1 MRLARVGPVDH
12 PGGMDQ
18 SPTVRGRRLMREL
31 KRLREASDLTP
42 DEAAARLDFSRSK
55 IYRLENGK
63 SRIDADDL
71 EDMLDLYGVTSPERD
86 ALIQLGKEARRR
98 GWWTRYKD
106 VFSGSYVVLE
116 SEASNIRRCASLVPG
131 IFQTEDY
138 ARAVITATGPW
149 LTREEIERRV
159 TARAT
164 RQKALFGTRNPCM
177 HVVLDESVLRR
188 QVGGPDATRR
198 QIAALAEVAQ
208 RPEITIQVLSFAA
221 GACAGI
227 DGDFVILDFPDPE
240 DLSVVYVEGLFG
252 DLYLESKGE
261 TDRYVLA
268 WGHLAEQALDPAAS
282 LAMIADLAEDSR

>member
-1 MRLARVGPVDH
+1 
-12 PGGMDQ
+12 MDQ

-31 KRLREASDLTP
+31 KRLREASGITP

-71 EDMLDLYGVTSPERD
+71 EDMLDLYSVTSPERD
-86 ALIQLGKEARRR
+86 SLIQLGKEARRR

-116 SEASNIRRCASLVPG
+116 SEASDIRRCASLVPG

-159 TARAT
+159 TARLT
-164 RQKALFGTRNPCM
+164 RQKALFSGIQLPRM

-188 QVGGPDATRR
+188 QVGGPDITRR
-198 QIAALAEVAQ
+198 QIAALAAAAE
-208 RPEITIQVLSFAA
+208 RPEIAIQVLPFAA

-261 TDRYVLA
+261 TDRYTLA
-268 WGHLAEQALDPAAS
+268 WQHLAEQTLDPAAS

>member
-1 MRLARVGPVDH
+1 MDH
-12 PGGMDQ
+12 
-18 SPTVRGRRLMREL
+18 SPTVRGRRLVREL
-31 KRLREASDLTP
+31 KRLREASDLTA

-55 IYRLENGK
+55 IYRLENGT

-98 GWWTRYKD
+98 GWWTRYRD

-116 SEASNIRRCASLVPG
+116 AEASDIRRCASLVPG

-149 LTREEIERRV
+149 LGREEIERRV
-159 TARAT
+159 TARET
-164 RQKALFGTRNPCM
+164 RQRALFSGTQIPRM

-188 QVGGPDATRR
+188 QVGGLDVTRR
-198 QIAALAEVAQ
+198 QIAALAKAAQ
-208 RPEITIQVLSFAA
+208 RPEVTIQVLPFTA

-261 TDRYVLA
+261 TDRYILA

-282 LAMIADLAEDSR
+282 LAMIAELAEDSR

>member
-1 MRLARVGPVDH
+1 
-12 PGGMDQ
+12 MDQ
-18 SPTVRGRRLMREL
+18 SPTVRGRRLIREL
-31 KRLREASDLTP
+31 KRLREASGITP

-71 EDMLDLYGVTSPERD
+71 EDMLDLYSVTSPERD
-86 ALIQLGKEARRR
+86 SLIQLGKEARRR

-116 SEASNIRRCASLVPG
+116 SEASDIRRCASLVPG

-159 TARAT
+159 AARLT
-164 RQKALFGTRNPCM
+164 RQTALFSGTRLPRM

-188 QVGGPDATRR
+188 QVGGPDITRR
-198 QIAALAEVAQ
+198 QMAALATAAQ
-208 RPEITIQVLSFAA
+208 RLEITIQVLPFTA

-268 WGHLAEQALDPAAS
+268 WEHLAEQALNPAAS
-282 LAMIADLAEDSR
+282 LAMIADLAEDPS

>member
-1 MRLARVGPVDH
+1 
-12 PGGMDQ
+12 MDQ
-18 SPTVRGRRLMREL
+18 SPTVRGRRLIREL
-31 KRLREASDLTP
+31 KRLREASGITP

-71 EDMLDLYGVTSPERD
+71 EDMLDLYSVTSPERD
-86 ALIQLGKEARRR
+86 SLIQLGKEARRR

-116 SEASNIRRCASLVPG
+116 SEASDIRRCASLVPG

-159 TARAT
+159 AARLT
-164 RQKALFGTRNPCM
+164 RQTALFSGTRLPRM

-188 QVGGPDATRR
+188 QVGGPDITLR
-198 QIAALAEVAQ
+198 QMAALATAAQ
-208 RPEITIQVLSFAA
+208 RLEITIQVLPFTA

-268 WGHLAEQALDPAAS
+268 WEHLAEQALNPAAS
-282 LAMIADLAEDSR
+282 LAMIADLAEDPS

>member
-1 MRLARVGPVDH
+1 
-12 PGGMDQ
+12 MDQ

-31 KRLREASDLTP
+31 KRMREASGITP

-131 IFQTEDY
+131 IFQTEDF
-138 ARAVITATGPW
+138 ARAVIMATGPW
-149 LTREEIERRV
+149 LTREETERRV

-164 RQKALFGTRNPCM
+164 RQKELFSRTQIPRM

-188 QVGGPDATRR
+188 QVGGPDVTRL
-198 QIAALAEVAQ
+198 QMTALVAAAQ
-208 RPEITIQVLSFAA
+208 RPEVTIQVLPFTA

-268 WGHLAEQALDPAAS
+268 WGHLAEQALDPVAS
-282 LAMIADLAEDSR
+282 LAMIADLAEDLR

>member
-1 MRLARVGPVDH
+1 
-12 PGGMDQ
+12 MDQ
-18 SPTVRGRRLMREL
+18 SPTVRGRRLIREL
-31 KRLREASDLTP
+31 KRLREASGITP

-71 EDMLDLYGVTSPERD
+71 EDMLDLYSVTSPERD
-86 ALIQLGKEARRR
+86 SLIQLGKEARRR

-116 SEASNIRRCASLVPG
+116 SEASDIRRCASLVPG

-159 TARAT
+159 TARLT
-164 RQKALFGTRNPCM
+164 RQKALFSGTRLPRM
-177 HVVLDESVLRR
+177 HIVLDESVLRR
-188 QVGGPDATRR
+188 QVGGPDITRR
-198 QIAALAEVAQ
+198 QIAALATAAQ
-208 RPEITIQVLSFAA
+208 GLEITIQVLPFTA

-268 WGHLAEQALDPAAS
+268 WEHLAEQALNPAAS
-282 LAMIADLAEDSR
+282 LAMIADLAEDPS

>member
-1 MRLARVGPVDH
+1 
-12 PGGMDQ
+12 MDQ
-18 SPTVRGRRLMREL
+18 SPTVRGRRLIREL
-31 KRLREASDLTP
+31 KRLREASGITP

-71 EDMLDLYGVTSPERD
+71 EDMLDLYSVTSPERD
-86 ALIQLGKEARRR
+86 SLIQLGKEARRR

-116 SEASNIRRCASLVPG
+116 SEASDIRRCASLVPG

-159 TARAT
+159 AARLT
-164 RQKALFGTRNPCM
+164 RQTALFSGTRLPRM

-188 QVGGPDATRR
+188 QVGGPDITLR
-198 QIAALAEVAQ
+198 QMAALATAAQ
-208 RPEITIQVLSFAA
+208 RLEITIQVLPFTA

-268 WGHLAEQALDPAAS
+268 WEHLAEQALNPAAS
-282 LAMIADLAEDSR
+282 MAMIADLAEDPS